1 MKEVSV
7 EGLQIDVT
15 HAGEDNKVTVVT
27 PRGYIDTTTVD
38 HLEQTLLELVSTNQ
52 FMLVVDLKYT
62 EYINSSGWGV
72 FLRDLKR
79 IRENDGDLVLS
90 NMHPD
95 VQMIFETMEF
105 SQIFKSY
112 DSLEAACASFGP

>member
-1 MKEVSV
+1 VG
-7 EGLQIDVT
+7 GLHIDIT
-15 HAGEDNKVTVVT
+15 QAGKNNDVTVVT
-27 PRGYIDTTTVD
+27 PRGYIDTTTVED
-38 HLEQTLLELVSTNQ
+38 LEKKLHELVSLDQ
-52 FMLVVDLKYT
+52 YRLVIDLAYT

-72 FLRDLKR
+72 FLRDIKL
-79 IRENDGDLVLS
+79 IREKEGDLILS

-112 DSLEAACASFGP
+112 DSVEAACASFTS

>member
-1 MKEVSV
+1 M
-7 EGLQIDVT
+7 GDLQIDIT
-15 HAGEDNKVTVVT
+15 QAGQNNEVTVIT
-27 PRGYIDTTTVD
+27 PRGYIDTTTVED
-38 HLEQTLLELVSTNQ
+38 LEKKLRELVSLDQ
-52 FMLVVDLKYT
+52 YRLVIDLAYT

-72 FLRDLKR
+72 FLRDIKQ
-79 IRENDGDLVLS
+79 IRENEGDLILS

-112 DSLEAACASFGP
+112 DSVEAACASFKP

>member
-1 MKEVSV
+1 MG
-7 EGLQIDVT
+7 GLLIDVT
-15 HAGEDNKVTVVT
+15 QAGQDNEITVIT
-27 PRGYIDTTTVD
+27 PRGFIDTTTVED
-38 HLEQTLLELVSTNQ
+38 LEKKLQELVSMEQ
-52 FMLVVDLKYT
+52 YRLVIDLAYT

-72 FLRDLKR
+72 FLRDIKA
-79 IRENDGDLVLS
+79 IRENEGDLILS

-112 DSLEAACASFGP
+112 DSVEAACASFTS

>member
-1 MKEVSV
+1 M
-7 EGLQIDVT
+7 GDLQIDIT
-15 HAGEDNKVTVVT
+15 QAGQNNEVTVIT
-27 PRGYIDTTTVD
+27 PRGYIDTTTVED
-38 HLEQTLLELVSTNQ
+38 LEKKLRELVSLDQ
-52 FMLVVDLKYT
+52 YRLVIDLAYT

-72 FLRDLKR
+72 FLRDIKQ
-79 IRENDGDLVLS
+79 IRENEGDLILS

-112 DSLEAACASFGP
+112 DSVEEACASFKP